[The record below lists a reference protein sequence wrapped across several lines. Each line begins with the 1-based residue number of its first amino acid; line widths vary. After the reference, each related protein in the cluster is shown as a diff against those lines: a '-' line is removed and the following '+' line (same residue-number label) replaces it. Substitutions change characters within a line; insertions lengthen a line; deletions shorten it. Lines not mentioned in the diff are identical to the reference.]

1 MKETGPEW
9 SSKLEEDQDNSVT
22 GSPERRKFKL
32 EVVISAISN
41 AKKLSRMGMNRQLG
55 DLTELFVKGESRL

>member
-41 AKKLSRMGMNRQLG
+41 AKKLSRMGMNRQLV
-55 DLTELFVKGESRL
+55 T